1 MRFFELLNCC
11 DLFSNAVLPFTFHWL
26 GRYGLG
32 QSYELL
38 TMYFYALYY
47 YRKAVKLRPNDSR
60 MWCALA
66 NCCQKLE
73 RSDEAIRAYERAAT
87 AGDQVGD

>member
-1 MRFFELLNCC
+1 LSLLNHPCSLRC
-11 DLFSNAVLPFTFHWL
+11 FTSFTVSFL
-26 GRYGLG
+26 SFCFRYGLG

-87 AGDQVGD
+87 AGDQV